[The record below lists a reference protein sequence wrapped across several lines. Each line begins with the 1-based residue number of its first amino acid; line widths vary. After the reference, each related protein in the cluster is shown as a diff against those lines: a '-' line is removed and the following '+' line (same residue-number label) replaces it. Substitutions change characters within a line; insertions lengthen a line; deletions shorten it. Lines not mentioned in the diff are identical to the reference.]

1 MLSGRYALRLTA
13 ESIKQG
19 NTLCVLWIIVCV
31 WVTLLAVVVTHTV
44 FIVLLLIVVLSIS
57 LYYLSA
63 YLQLFH
69 LVEDEVL
76 FGECNFCTWKFV
88 VCYYSI
94 ISFSCVFLCYSLI
107 DGLGM
112 GYLVSKILVRV
123 DYF

>member
-1 MLSGRYALRLTA
+1 MLSGCYALRLTA

-19 NTLCVLWIIVCV
+19 NTLFVFCLLVDYCLCVGHFVGSCCDC
-31 WVTLLAVVVTHTV
+31 HTV

-76 FGECNFCTWKFV
+76 FGKCNFCTWKFV
-88 VCYYSI
+88 VCYGI
-94 ISFSCVFLCYSLI
+94 VSFACIFYVT
-107 DGLGM
+107 
-112 GYLVSKILVRV
+112 V
-123 DYF
+123 